1 MFRLD
6 ISLNDTNKNNLLTKN
21 LKKLARLD
29 TELGDVI
36 KSLDNINLRTREGGF
51 SALLRAIVGQQL
63 SVKAAAAIWLK
74 LENAKLT
81 TEESIESA
89 SDLEL
94 RICGL
99 SRQKIKYTK
108 ALSAQK
114 INYVKLKSLKEE
126 EVIEIL
132 TAVPGIGR
140 WTAEIYLM
148 FCLDRPDIF
157 PSGDLALQE
166 ATKILYSSS
175 VRPKEKE
182 MREIAQKWKP
192 FRSLAAL
199 VLWEFYAIN
208 KKREGI

>member
-1 MFRLD
+1 M
-6 ISLNDTNKNNLLTKN
+6 NDTNKNNLLTKN

-81 TEESIESA
+81 TEESIQSA

-148 FCLDRPDIF
+148 FCLDRADIF

-166 ATKILYSSS
+166 ATKILYSLL

-208 KKREGI
+208 KKREGV

>member
-1 MFRLD
+1 M
-6 ISLNDTNKNNLLTKN
+6 NDTNKNNLLTKN

-99 SRQKIKYTK
+99 SRQKIKYAK

-126 EVIEIL
+126 EVVGIL

-148 FCLDRPDIF
+148 FCLDRADIF

-166 ATKILYSSS
+166 ATKILYSLL

-208 KKREGI
+208 KKREGV

>member
-1 MFRLD
+1 M
-6 ISLNDTNKNNLLTKN
+6 NDTNKNNLLTKN

-89 SDLEL
+89 SDSEL

-99 SRQKIKYTK
+99 SRQKIKYAK

-148 FCLDRPDIF
+148 FCLDKPDIF

>member
-1 MFRLD
+1 M
-6 ISLNDTNKNNLLTKN
+6 NDTNKNNLLTKN

-99 SRQKIKYTK
+99 SRQKIKYAK

-148 FCLDRPDIF
+148 FCLDRADIF

-166 ATKILYSSS
+166 ATKILYSLL

-208 KKREGI
+208 KKREGV

>member
-1 MFRLD
+1 M
-6 ISLNDTNKNNLLTKN
+6 NDTNKNNLLTKN

-36 KSLDNINLRTREGGF
+36 KDLDNIKLRTREGGF

-208 KKREGI
+208 KKREGV

>member
-1 MFRLD
+1 M
-6 ISLNDTNKNNLLTKN
+6 NDTNKNNLLTKN

-36 KSLDNINLRTREGGF
+36 KDLDNIKLRTREGGF

-148 FCLDRPDIF
+148 FCLDRADIF

-166 ATKILYSSS
+166 ATKILYSLL

-208 KKREGI
+208 KKREGV

>member
-1 MFRLD
+1 M
-6 ISLNDTNKNNLLTKN
+6 NDTNKNNLLTKN

-36 KSLDNINLRTREGGF
+36 KDLDNIKLRTREGGF

-89 SDLEL
+89 SDSEL

-126 EVIEIL
+126 EVVGIL

-166 ATKILYSSS
+166 ATKILYSLL

-208 KKREGI
+208 KKREGV

>member
-1 MFRLD
+1 M
-6 ISLNDTNKNNLLTKN
+6 NDTNKNNLLTKN

-36 KSLDNINLRTREGGF
+36 KDLDNIKLRTRKGGF

-148 FCLDRPDIF
+148 FCLDRADIF

-166 ATKILYSSS
+166 ATKILYSLL

-208 KKREGI
+208 KKREGV

>member
-1 MFRLD
+1 M
-6 ISLNDTNKNNLLTKN
+6 
-21 LKKLARLD
+21 
-29 TELGDVI
+29 
-36 KSLDNINLRTREGGF
+36 
-51 SALLRAIVGQQL
+51 
-63 SVKAAAAIWLK
+63 K

-148 FCLDRPDIF
+148 FCLDRADIF

>member
-1 MFRLD
+1 M
-6 ISLNDTNKNNLLTKN
+6 NDTNKNNLLTKN

-36 KSLDNINLRTREGGF
+36 KDLDNIKLRTREGGF
-51 SALLRAIVGQQL
+51 SALLRAIIGQQL

-89 SDLEL
+89 SDSEL

-99 SRQKIKYTK
+99 SRQKIKYAK

-126 EVIEIL
+126 EVVGIL

-148 FCLDRPDIF
+148 FCLDRADIF

-166 ATKILYSSS
+166 ATKILYSLL

-208 KKREGI
+208 KKREGV

>member
-1 MFRLD
+1 M
-6 ISLNDTNKNNLLTKN
+6 NDTNKNNLLTKN

-36 KSLDNINLRTREGGF
+36 KDLDNIKLRTREGGF

-89 SDLEL
+89 SDSEL

-99 SRQKIKYTK
+99 SRQKIKYAK

-126 EVIEIL
+126 EVVGIL

-148 FCLDRPDIF
+148 LCLDRADIF

-166 ATKILYSSS
+166 ATKILYSLL

-208 KKREGI
+208 KKREGV

>member
-1 MFRLD
+1 M
-6 ISLNDTNKNNLLTKN
+6 NDTNKNNLLTKN

-89 SDLEL
+89 SDSEL

-99 SRQKIKYTK
+99 SRQKIKYAK

-126 EVIEIL
+126 EVVGIL

-148 FCLDRPDIF
+148 FCLDRADIF

-166 ATKILYSSS
+166 ATKILYSLL

-208 KKREGI
+208 KKREGV

>member
-1 MFRLD
+1 M
-6 ISLNDTNKNNLLTKN
+6 NDTNKNNLLTKN

-89 SDLEL
+89 SDSEL

-99 SRQKIKYTK
+99 SRQKIKYAK

-148 FCLDRPDIF
+148 FCLDRADIF

-166 ATKILYSSS
+166 ATKILYSLL

-208 KKREGI
+208 KKREGV

>member
-1 MFRLD
+1 M
-6 ISLNDTNKNNLLTKN
+6 NDTNKNNLLTKN

-89 SDLEL
+89 SDSEL

-99 SRQKIKYTK
+99 SRQKIKYAK

-148 FCLDRPDIF
+148 FCLDKPDIF

-208 KKREGI
+208 KKREGV

>member
-1 MFRLD
+1 M
-6 ISLNDTNKNNLLTKN
+6 NDTNKNNLLTKN

-81 TEESIESA
+81 TEKSIESA

-148 FCLDRPDIF
+148 FCLDKPDIF

-199 VLWEFYAIN
+199 VVWEFYAIN
-208 KKREGI
+208 KKREGV

>member
-1 MFRLD
+1 M
-6 ISLNDTNKNNLLTKN
+6 NDTNKNNLLTKN

-36 KSLDNINLRTREGGF
+36 KDLDNIKLRTREGGF

-89 SDLEL
+89 SDSEL

-99 SRQKIKYTK
+99 SRQKIKYAK

-126 EVIEIL
+126 EVVGIL

-140 WTAEIYLM
+140 WTAEIYVM
-148 FCLDRPDIF
+148 FCLDRADIF

-166 ATKILYSSS
+166 ATKILYSLL

-208 KKREGI
+208 KKREGV

>member
-1 MFRLD
+1 M
-6 ISLNDTNKNNLLTKN
+6 NDTNKNNLLTKN

-36 KSLDNINLRTREGGF
+36 KDLDNIKLRTREGGF

-89 SDLEL
+89 SNSEL

-99 SRQKIKYTK
+99 SRQKIKYVK

-126 EVIEIL
+126 EVVGIL

>member
-1 MFRLD
+1 M
-6 ISLNDTNKNNLLTKN
+6 NDTNKNNLLTKN

-36 KSLDNINLRTREGGF
+36 KDLDNIKLRTREGGF

-74 LENAKLT
+74 LENAKFT

-89 SDLEL
+89 SDSEL

-99 SRQKIKYTK
+99 SRQKIKYAK

-126 EVIEIL
+126 EVVGIL

-157 PSGDLALQE
+157 PSGGLALQE
-166 ATKILYSSS
+166 ATKILYSLL

-208 KKREGI
+208 KKREGV

>member
-1 MFRLD
+1 M
-6 ISLNDTNKNNLLTKN
+6 NDTNKNNLLTKN

-148 FCLDRPDIF
+148 FCLDKPDIF

>member
-1 MFRLD
+1 M
-6 ISLNDTNKNNLLTKN
+6 NDTNKNNLLTKN

-99 SRQKIKYTK
+99 SRQKIKYAK

-126 EVIEIL
+126 EVVGIL

-148 FCLDRPDIF
+148 FCLDKPDIF

-208 KKREGI
+208 KKREGV

>member
-1 MFRLD
+1 M
-6 ISLNDTNKNNLLTKN
+6 NDTNKNNLLTKN

-36 KSLDNINLRTREGGF
+36 KDLDNIKLRTREGGF

-89 SDLEL
+89 SDSEL

-99 SRQKIKYTK
+99 SRQKIKYAK

-126 EVIEIL
+126 EVVGIL

>member
-1 MFRLD
+1 M
-6 ISLNDTNKNNLLTKN
+6 NDTNKNNLLTKN

-126 EVIEIL
+126 EVVGIL

-148 FCLDRPDIF
+148 FCLDKPDIF

>member
-1 MFRLD
+1 M
-6 ISLNDTNKNNLLTKN
+6 NDTNKNNLLTKN

-36 KSLDNINLRTREGGF
+36 KDLDNIKLRTREGGF

-89 SDLEL
+89 SDSEL

-99 SRQKIKYTK
+99 SRQKIKYAK

-126 EVIEIL
+126 EVVGIL

-166 ATKILYSSS
+166 ATKILYSLL

-208 KKREGI
+208 KKREGV

>member
-1 MFRLD
+1 M
-6 ISLNDTNKNNLLTKN
+6 
-21 LKKLARLD
+21 
-29 TELGDVI
+29 
-36 KSLDNINLRTREGGF
+36 
-51 SALLRAIVGQQL
+51 LRAIVGQQL

-81 TEESIESA
+81 TEKSIESA

-99 SRQKIKYTK
+99 SRQKIKYAK

-126 EVIEIL
+126 EVVGIL

>member
-1 MFRLD
+1 M
-6 ISLNDTNKNNLLTKN
+6 NDTNKNNLLTKN

-99 SRQKIKYTK
+99 SRQKIKYAK

>member
-1 MFRLD
+1 M
-6 ISLNDTNKNNLLTKN
+6 NDTNKNNLLTKN
-21 LKKLARLD
+21 LKKLTRLD

>member
-1 MFRLD
+1 M
-6 ISLNDTNKNNLLTKN
+6 NDTNKNNLLTKN

-36 KSLDNINLRTREGGF
+36 KDLDNIKLRTREGGF

-89 SDLEL
+89 SDSEL

-99 SRQKIKYTK
+99 SRQKIKYAK

-126 EVIEIL
+126 EVVGIL

-148 FCLDRPDIF
+148 FCLDRADIF

-166 ATKILYSSS
+166 ATKILYSLL

-192 FRSLAAL
+192 LRSLAAL

-208 KKREGI
+208 KKREGV

>member
-1 MFRLD
+1 M
-6 ISLNDTNKNNLLTKN
+6 NDTNKNNLLTKN

-208 KKREGI
+208 KKREGV

>member
-1 MFRLD
+1 M
-6 ISLNDTNKNNLLTKN
+6 NDTNKNNLLTKN

-148 FCLDRPDIF
+148 FCLDKPDIF

-208 KKREGI
+208 KKREGV

>member
-1 MFRLD
+1 M
-6 ISLNDTNKNNLLTKN
+6 NDTNKNNLLTKN
-21 LKKLARLD
+21 LKNLARLD

-36 KSLDNINLRTREGGF
+36 KDLDNIKLRTREGGF

-89 SDLEL
+89 SDSEL

-99 SRQKIKYTK
+99 SRQKIKYAK

-126 EVIEIL
+126 EVVGIL

-148 FCLDRPDIF
+148 FCLDRADIF

-166 ATKILYSSS
+166 ATKILYSLL

-208 KKREGI
+208 KKREGV

>member
-1 MFRLD
+1 M
-6 ISLNDTNKNNLLTKN
+6 NDTNKNNLLTKN

-36 KSLDNINLRTREGGF
+36 KDLDNIKLRTREGGF

-63 SVKAAAAIWLK
+63 SVKAAVAIWLK

-89 SDLEL
+89 SDSEL

-99 SRQKIKYTK
+99 SRQKIKYAK

-126 EVIEIL
+126 EVVGIL

-148 FCLDRPDIF
+148 FGLDRADIF

-166 ATKILYSSS
+166 ATKILYSLL

-208 KKREGI
+208 KKREGV

>member
-1 MFRLD
+1 M
-6 ISLNDTNKNNLLTKN
+6 NDTNKNNLLTKN

-36 KSLDNINLRTREGGF
+36 KDLDNIKLRTREGGF

-89 SDLEL
+89 SDSEL

-99 SRQKIKYTK
+99 SRQKIKYAK

-126 EVIEIL
+126 EVVGIL

-148 FCLDRPDIF
+148 FCLDRADIGSRIHF
-157 PSGDLALQE
+157 E
-166 ATKILYSSS
+166 N
-175 VRPKEKE
+175 
-182 MREIAQKWKP
+182 
-192 FRSLAAL
+192 F
-199 VLWEFYAIN
+199 
-208 KKREGI
+208 